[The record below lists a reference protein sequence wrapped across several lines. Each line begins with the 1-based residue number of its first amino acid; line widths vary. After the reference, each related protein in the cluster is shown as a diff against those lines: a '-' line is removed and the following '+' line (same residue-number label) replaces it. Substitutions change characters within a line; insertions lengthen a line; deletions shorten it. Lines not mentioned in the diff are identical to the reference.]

1 MLPWTDSY
9 FFFLDWLR
17 EKNRIPRS
25 KPLSHENFPSIL
37 CWEIVALLLIFNRIP
52 CSNVHENTYSIL
64 FKLWHMNLKWR
75 KNSTSVRKH
84 LVPVRG
90 IKMQVFW
97 WLLDV
102 IQQGNHSISCNKILH
117 VNKFSMFNDPTIL
130 VHVQIIYR
138 FQFQQLNT
146 INIWHLRNQLE
157 RTLILLHTGEDM
169 VEKVLKKANLT
180 FAFRLE
186 FLVTIGQSSI
196 QLTFACDKKC
206 QAKIL

>member
-1 MLPWTDSY
+1 
-9 FFFLDWLR
+9 
-17 EKNRIPRS
+17 
-25 KPLSHENFPSIL
+25 
-37 CWEIVALLLIFNRIP
+37 
-52 CSNVHENTYSIL
+52 
-64 FKLWHMNLKWR
+64 MNLKWR

-138 FQFQQLNT
+138 FQTIEYYKYLTPKESAWADAYPPAHWWRYGWKSSKESQSHLCFQVRIFGDHWAEFNS
-146 INIWHLRNQLE
+146 INICLWQK
-157 RTLILLHTGEDM
+157 M
-169 VEKVLKKANLT
+169 
-180 FAFRLE
+180 
-186 FLVTIGQSSI
+186 SS
-196 QLTFACDKKC
+196 QNFVNKPYFWVKDYW
-206 QAKIL
+206 